1 MKKIIS
7 LIICFCAFFVV
18 NVSAETL
25 NLNLV
30 SEDNKVLNFDVVV
43 TNVMGAN
50 NVFEGEV
57 KYNKDDINSLKV
69 IAADGWE
76 IHTKVKENSIKFIA
90 LSMDKVA
97 VENTTIFKVNTE
109 VKEDTKLTLGN
120 VATAGGNVGVS
131 LDEVTYTYKEVVV
144 EDTKPITK
152 PEVTPETKPEV
163 KPDIKDEEV
172 SIPNDDLINNIE
184 DTEESLN
191 EDKKETKKD
200 NQTSKTIV
208 SILVA
213 IAIVTL
219 AFIFLF
225 RKREG
230 EVK

>member
-18 NVSAETL
+18 SVNAETL
-25 NLNLV
+25 NLKLV
-30 SEDNKVLNFDVVV
+30 SENNKVLDFDVVV

-57 KYNKDDINSLKV
+57 KYNKDDIKSLKV

-109 VKEDTKLTLGN
+109 VKDETKLTLGN

-152 PEVTPETKPEV
+152 PDV
-163 KPDIKDEEV
+163 KDEEV

-184 DTEESLN
+184 DTEKKEETLN
-191 EDKKETKKD
+191 EDKNETKKD
-200 NQTSKTIV
+200 NQTSKIIV

-213 IAIVTL
+213 IAIVAL
-219 AFIFLF
+219 ALIFLF

-230 EVK
+230 GVK

>member
-1 MKKIIS
+1 M
-7 LIICFCAFFVV
+7 
-18 NVSAETL
+18 E
-25 NLNLV
+25 
-30 SEDNKVLNFDVVV
+30 
-43 TNVMGAN
+43 
-50 NVFEGEV
+50 
-57 KYNKDDINSLKV
+57 
-69 IAADGWE
+69 
-76 IHTKVKENSIKFIA
+76 H
-90 LSMDKVA
+90 VA

-144 EDTKPITK
+144 EDTKPIIK
-152 PEVTPETKPEV
+152 PEFTPETKPEV

-184 DTEESLN
+184 DVEESLN
-191 EDKKETKKD
+191 DDKKETKKD

-230 EVK
+230 GVK